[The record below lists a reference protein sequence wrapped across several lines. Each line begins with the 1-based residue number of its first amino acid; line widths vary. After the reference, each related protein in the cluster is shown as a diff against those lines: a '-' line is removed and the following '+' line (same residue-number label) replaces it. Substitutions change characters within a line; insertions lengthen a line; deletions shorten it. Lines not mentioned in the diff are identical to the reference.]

1 MAITKAKKVELLAK
15 FDEILKGATSMVFI
29 RFRGVS
35 VYDTTAMRRAL
46 RSAGVGYTVVKKTL
60 LERVLNA
67 SGTKGTLPNLDGEVA
82 IAYGADALAPA
93 REILPFTKKHG
104 EMFSMLG
111 GIFAGEYRDKAGM
124 MTIATIPSI
133 QVLYGQFANVI
144 NSPIQG
150 LVVALDAIA
159 KQKSNN

>member
-1 MAITKAKKVELLAK
+1 MAITKAKKGELILK
-15 FDEILKGATSMVFI
+15 FEEILKGATSLVFV

-46 RSAGVGYTVVKKTL
+46 RNAGVGYTVVKKTL

-67 SGTKGTLPNLDGEVA
+67 SGTKGSLPKLEGEVA
-82 IAYGADALAPA
+82 IVYGKDAIAPA

-111 GIFAGEYRDKAGM
+111 GIFEGEYRDKAGM
-124 MTIATIPSI
+124 MVIATIPSL

-159 KQKSNN
+159 KKKS

>member
-1 MAITKAKKVELLAK
+1 MAITKAKKVELVKK
-15 FDEILKGATSMVFI
+15 FEDILKGASTSVFI

-35 VYDTTAMRRAL
+35 VYDTTLMRRAL
-46 RSAGVGYTVVKKTL
+46 RNAGVGYTVVKKTL
-60 LERVLNA
+60 LERALKTT
-67 SGTKGTLPNLDGEVA
+67 GIKGDLPNLEGEVA
-82 IAYGADALAPA
+82 IAYGTDAIAPA
-93 REILPFTKKHG
+93 RELLPFTKKHG

-111 GIFAGEYRDKAGM
+111 GIFGGEYRDKAGI

-159 KQKSNN
+159 KKKN